1 MASCALLGII
11 KKSHAQ
17 STKHIMDACL
27 NKFLHKHIMRSE
39 QTHREYS
46 VKTPLDILTFF
57 DKEALVSTDAFDVLQ
72 RIIKFAGSGN
82 LEQYFKRLSKLENI
96 PVENIWAI
104 LLNWLLE
111 RLAGDITMSRQ
122 AGRLLRELLRKID
135 KSHVISVRNAL
146 SNKFSTCNLNLWSNN
161 I

>member
-1 MASCALLGII
+1 M
-11 KKSHAQ
+11 
-17 STKHIMDACL
+17 
-27 NKFLHKHIMRSE
+27 
-39 QTHREYS
+39 
-46 VKTPLDILTFF
+46 FF
-57 DKEALVSTDAFDVLQ
+57 DKEALVSADAFDVLQ

-104 LLNWLLE
+104 LLDWLLE
-111 RLAGDITMSRQ
+111 RFAGDITMSRQ

-146 SNKFSTCNLNLWSNN
+146 STELSTCSLNLWSNN